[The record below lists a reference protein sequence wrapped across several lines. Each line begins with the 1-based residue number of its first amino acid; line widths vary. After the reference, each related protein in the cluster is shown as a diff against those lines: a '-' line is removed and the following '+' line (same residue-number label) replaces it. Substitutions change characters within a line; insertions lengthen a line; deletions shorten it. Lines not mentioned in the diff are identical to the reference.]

1 MQGFSNYSGA
11 MEADLIILE
20 EKLNS
25 LLALCQKLRAE
36 NTQLR
41 QSLTQAQD
49 DVEQLK
55 NNMTLAG
62 QRLKMLI
69 DRLPQDETSG
79 EAL

>member
-1 MQGFSNYSGA
+1 

-25 LLALCQKLRAE
+25 LLALCQKLRSE

-49 DVEQLK
+49 EAEQLK

-62 QRLKMLI
+62 QRLKTLI

>member
-25 LLALCQKLRAE
+25 LLALCQNLRAE

-49 DVEQLK
+49 DAEQLK

-62 QRLKMLI
+62 QRLKTLI

>member
-20 EKLNS
+20 EQLNS
-25 LLALCQKLRAE
+25 LLALCQQLRAE

-49 DVEQLK
+49 DAEQLK

>member
-25 LLALCQKLRAE
+25 LLALCQKLRSE

-49 DVEQLK
+49 EAEQLK

-62 QRLKMLI
+62 QRLKTLI

>member
-25 LLALCQKLRAE
+25 LLALCQKLRSE

-49 DVEQLK
+49 DAEQLK

-62 QRLKMLI
+62 QRLKTLI

>member
-1 MQGFSNYSGA
+1 

-25 LLALCQKLRAE
+25 LLALCQKLRSE

-49 DVEQLK
+49 DAEQLK

-62 QRLKMLI
+62 QRLKTLI

>member
-25 LLALCQKLRAE
+25 LLALCQKLRSE

-49 DVEQLK
+49 EAEQLK

>member
-1 MQGFSNYSGA
+1 

-25 LLALCQKLRAE
+25 LLALCQNLRAE

-49 DVEQLK
+49 DAEQLK

-62 QRLKMLI
+62 QRLKTLI

>member
-49 DVEQLK
+49 DAEQLK

>member
-49 DVEQLK
+49 EAEQLK

-62 QRLKMLI
+62 QRLKTLI

>member
-20 EKLNS
+20 ENLNS

-49 DVEQLK
+49 EAEQLK

-62 QRLKMLI
+62 QRLKTLI

>member
-1 MQGFSNYSGA
+1 MQGFSNYSGT

-49 DVEQLK
+49 DAEQLK

-62 QRLKMLI
+62 QRLKTLI

>member
-25 LLALCQKLRAE
+25 LLALCQTLRAE
-36 NTQLR
+36 NAQLR
-41 QSLTQAQD
+41 QSLGQAQD
-49 DVEQLK
+49 DAEQLR

-62 QRLKMLI
+62 QRLKTLI

>member
-62 QRLKMLI
+62 QRLKTLI

>member
-20 EKLNS
+20 EKLNR

-41 QSLTQAQD
+41 QSLIQAQD
-49 DVEQLK
+49 DAEQLK
-55 NNMTLAG
+55 SNMAMAS
-62 QRLKMLI
+62 QRLRSLI
-69 DRLPQDETSG
+69 ERLPQDETSG

>member
-49 DVEQLK
+49 DAEQLK

-62 QRLKMLI
+62 QRLKTLI

>member
-49 DVEQLK
+49 DAEQLK

-62 QRLKMLI
+62 QRLKTLI
-69 DRLPQDETSG
+69 ARLPQDETSG

>member
-1 MQGFSNYSGA
+1 MLGISNYSGA